1 MNAEL
6 EQELGRAIFREANDA
21 FVIVHPADL
30 QVVEVN
36 PAFQRLTGFRRKQV
50 IGLALAELVET
61 DSPGRLEDVIRACQT
76 TSCLTA
82 RGGYFLR
89 SESGRRV
96 PIHVTVSRIHIEP
109 NPLALLVVRD
119 VSDRVRAAGR
129 EQKHRALLEQLAKG
143 QSLTAMLETI
153 TAFVEQESTGSICS
167 ILLLDET
174 GRHLLLGSAPRLPD
188 FYNRALHGIE
198 IGPTVGSCGT
208 AAITG
213 CTVIVEDI
221 EAHPLWAPYRELA
234 RRAGLRSCWSE
245 PIVSSAGRVLGTL
258 AVYHAKPHTPT
269 AEQREIITIAAH
281 LAGIAIARDRSE
293 KTLRESEE
301 RFRLLVDG
309 VKDHAIFMLDPAG
322 RVVSWNAG
330 AERITGW
337 TAAEILGQHIACIGA
352 PEDSAKQQ
360 IRQGVEA
367 AAVEGNFQE
376 VGERLRKDGTR
387 FWAEVSTTAI
397 RDDQGQLRGFA
408 RVTRDITERKRAEKE
423 RTENEER
430 TRLAY
435 DTANIGFFDWNV
447 QTDQVYYS
455 PRWKSQLGYQP
466 EEIVGSREAFE
477 SRLHPGDRGE
487 LLTKVRAYLAAP
499 WPDYSAEFRL
509 QHKDGTYRWIFTR
522 AGLILDG
529 AGRPLRMLGT
539 HLDITGRKA
548 AEEEKRKLAEQ
559 LQHTQKLE
567 SLGVLAGGIAH
578 DFNNLLTSILGYSD
592 LALLELPSGSPA
604 RPLIGEAINGA
615 HRAAELT
622 KQMLAYSG
630 KGRFVVQPVNLSTL
644 TEDMTRL
651 LQVSI
656 SKKSAMTFR
665 LMPDVPAIEAD
676 TVQMRQIVMNLVI
689 NASEAIGDRSGVIA
703 VATGVMHCDRTH
715 LSETYLDDDLPE
727 GLYVYLEVADNGCG
741 MSEETRARIFD
752 PFFTTKFTGRG
763 LGLSAV
769 LGIVRGHRGA
779 LKIYSELGKGTT
791 FKVLFPAT
799 TMSADLPGQREPGP
813 GPEWRGSGTVLIA
826 DDEEGVRGLARRMLE
841 SMGFTVLLAA
851 DGREGVEIFRR
862 ENERIRLV
870 LLDLTMPHLDGEQS
884 FREMLRIRSNVRV
897 VLMSGYNEQTA
908 TSHFV
913 GEGIAAFIQKPYSFA
928 ELTAVVRKVLEN
940 EGKTSRIDCSD

>member
-1 MNAEL
+1 MNADL
-6 EQELGRAIFREANDA
+6 EQEIGRAIFREANDA
-21 FVIVHPADL
+21 FVIVQPADL
-30 QVVEVN
+30 KVVEAN
-36 PAFQRLTGFRRKQV
+36 PSFQRLTGFRRKQV
-50 IGLALAELVET
+50 IGLALAELIET
-61 DSPGRLEDVIRACQT
+61 DIPGRLEEVIRACQT

-82 RGGYFLR
+82 CGGYFLR

-96 PIHVTVSRIHIEP
+96 PIHVTVSRIHLDP

-119 VSDRVRAAGR
+119 MSERVRTAGR
-129 EQKHRALLEQLAKG
+129 EQKHRDILEQLAKG
-143 QSLTAMLETI
+143 QSLTAMLETVV
-153 TAFVEQESTGSICS
+153 AFVERESADSICS

-188 FYNRALHGIE
+188 FYNQAIHGIE

-208 AAITG
+208 AAFTG
-213 CTVIVEDI
+213 RTVIVEDI
-221 EAHPLWAPYRELA
+221 ETHPLWAPYRELA

-245 PIVSSAGRVLGTL
+245 PIVSSAGRVIGTF
-258 AVYHAKPHTPT
+258 AVYHAKPHAPT
-269 AEQREIITIAAH
+269 AKQREVITLAAH
-281 LAGIAIARDRSE
+281 LAGIAIERHRSE

-337 TAAEILGQHIACIGA
+337 TAAEILGQHIACLGT
-352 PEDSAKQQ
+352 PEDSAKRQ
-360 IRQGVEA
+360 IQQGVET
-367 AAVEGNFQE
+367 AAVEGSFQE

-408 RVTRDITERKRAEKE
+408 RVTRDITERKLAEKE
-423 RTENEER
+423 LTENEER
-430 TRLAY
+430 TRLAS

-447 QTDQVYYS
+447 LTEQIYYS

-466 EEIVGSREAFE
+466 EEIADSWEAFE
-477 SRLHPGDRGE
+477 SRLHPDDRDE
-487 LLTKVRAYLAAP
+487 LLMKVRAYLAAP

-509 QHKDGTYRWIFTR
+509 RHKDGTYRWIVTR
-522 AGLILDG
+522 ASLILDG
-529 AGRPLRMLGT
+529 AGKPLRMIGT
-539 HLDITGRKA
+539 HLDITERKA
-548 AEEEKRKLAEQ
+548 AEAEKRKLAEQ

-592 LALLELPSGSPA
+592 LALLELPSSSPA
-604 RPLIGEAINGA
+604 RSHIGEAINGA

-630 KGRFVVQPVNLSTL
+630 KGRFVVEPVNLSTL

-651 LQVSI
+651 LQISI
-656 SKKSAMTFR
+656 SKKSVMTFS

-676 TVQMRQIVMNLVI
+676 TVQMRQIVMNLII

-703 VATGVMHCDRTH
+703 VTSGVMHCDRTH
-715 LSETYLDDDLPE
+715 LSETCLDDDLPE

-799 TMSADLPGQREPGP
+799 TMSADLPGQRVPGP
-813 GPEWRGSGTVLIA
+813 GPKWRGSGTVLIV
-826 DDEEGVRGLARRMLE
+826 DDEEGVRGLARHMME
-841 SMGFTVLLAA
+841 TMGFTVLTAS
-851 DGREGVEIFRR
+851 DGREGVEVFRR
-862 ENERIRLV
+862 EAERIRVV
-870 LLDLTMPHLDGEQS
+870 LLDMTMPHMDGEEVY
-884 FREMLRIRSNVRV
+884 RETRRIRADVRAI
-897 VLMSGYNEQTA
+897 LSSGYNEQTA
-908 TSHFV
+908 TSRFA
-913 GEGIAAFIQKPYSFA
+913 GKGLAGFIQKPYSYA
-928 ELTAVVRKVLEN
+928 ELVEVVRRVLD
-940 EGKTSRIDCSD
+940 KPSAAIV